1 MQYLAAWSE
10 TRDTTNRSS
19 DLRLRPKP
27 VGMLYDNTTV
37 QGSWINVQ
45 NSSGLSR
52 EHERTIINVTA
63 AYPHS
68 GVFTAARDPINNIL
82 QPQDLSGFGGY
93 NIGASVPSP
102 AVNIMCASVTKD
114 ELAPLVYTQWPN
126 ATHKPLNAS
135 EWPTKHGVPA
145 YPSYVNQ
152 TSVDDL
158 FEFGQKY
165 NRIPPV
171 FSRFPAAYNTVLN
184 HSGWYADAL
193 YMLSASPRSDY
204 MLCSV
209 SASQTAKCSTYYNA
223 SMSGGSMFTTC
234 EDGDDDLRYN
244 TTWPTATEGVRSKD
258 WVNVATQ
265 LYLAM
270 SLNSGITDGQ
280 SANARI
286 LTQLIPETN
295 TLNSSKPSIAEALA
309 VLSGCSLLISSLNT
323 PFVQFWNY
331 TTAIAPTPQEPQYQ
345 SFPATFAYSDY
356 ASGPNKAWH
365 NVFYVVL
372 FVVFAMNVL
381 CLLFFTIE
389 GGLVTDFAEP
399 QNLFA
404 LAINSPQSQRT
415 LGACGGGPTREHFEV
430 KWRIKAEN
438 DHVFIDNDDAES
450 TVLPALTPRSDLE
463 FPDTPIMTAYA
474 RLSTKRTSIL

>member
-1 MQYLAAWSE
+1 MQYLAAWSD
-10 TRDTTNRSS
+10 TRNTSNGSS
-19 DLRLRPKP
+19 DLLHRPKP

-37 QGSWINVQ
+37 QGTWINVQ
-45 NSSGLSR
+45 NLSGSSR

-102 AVNIMCASVTKD
+102 AVNIMCASVTEG
-114 ELAPLVYTQWPN
+114 ELAPLVYTHWPN
-126 ATHKPLNAS
+126 ATHKPLNAT
-135 EWPTKHGVPA
+135 EWPTNHGVPA

-158 FEFGQKY
+158 FEFGEKY

-171 FSRFPAAYNTVLN
+171 FSRLPAAYNTVLN

-193 YMLSASPRSDY
+193 YMLSASPQSNY

-209 SASQTAKCSTYYNA
+209 SASQTAKCSTHYDA
-223 SMSGGSMFTTC
+223 SMSGGLMFTTC
-234 EDGDDDLRYN
+234 EDGNDDLRYN

-270 SLNSGITDGQ
+270 SLNTGITDGQ

-323 PFVQFWNY
+323 PFVPFWNY
-331 TTAIAPTPQEPQYQ
+331 TTPTPQEPQYQ

-356 ASGPNKAWH
+356 ASGPNKSWH
-365 NVFYVVL
+365 NIFYIVL
-372 FVVFAMNVL
+372 VVVFATNIL
-381 CLLFFTIE
+381 CFVYLIYY

-404 LAINSPQSQRT
+404 LSINSPQSQHT
-415 LGACGGGPTREHFEV
+415 LGACGGGPEREHFKV
-430 KWRIKAEN
+430 QWWIKAEN

-450 TVLPALTPRSDLE
+450 RLLPASTPRSDFE
-463 FPDTPIMTAYA
+463 SSDTPIMTAYA
-474 RLSTKRTSIL
+474 RLSTQRTSIL